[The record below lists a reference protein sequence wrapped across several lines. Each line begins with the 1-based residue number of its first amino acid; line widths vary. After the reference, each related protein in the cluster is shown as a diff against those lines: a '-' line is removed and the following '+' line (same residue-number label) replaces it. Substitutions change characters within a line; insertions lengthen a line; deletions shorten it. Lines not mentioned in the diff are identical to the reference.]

1 LLLLSPD
8 IVNNICTRSL
18 EFARAT
24 GELDAVAVAVAEAVE
39 LVAMVLMTAVSL
51 GDNCGDATGEICG
64 EHGADPRPDPPRNA
78 RDDDKVREICGAIEV
93 DESSEMAVLMARIQL
108 MIVSLSS
115 LAMHQVRLLVSR

>member
-1 LLLLSPD
+1 
-8 IVNNICTRSL
+8 
-18 EFARAT
+18 
-24 GELDAVAVAVAEAVE
+24 VAEAVE